1 MPFDIAALKLQRE
14 RQCLAFSS
22 VLHEAHLISTDLS
35 YLLAKDTPPASKSS
49 ITTLEKLQTSIKAIS
64 LPTECVKLICDFAF
78 KVDATLMLRE
88 CIMEQHRKYSRL
100 PGKIVFNSEAKV
112 GERVRESRWPSHWY
126 GYESI
131 LSSKGKLRSGIIT
144 SLDCDHNSE
153 VAVEWDDG
161 TKYGN
166 TLAGIKCGK
175 KGKYGLVYD

>member
-64 LPTECVKLICDFAF
+64 LPTECAKLICDFAF
-78 KVDATLMLRE
+78 KVDATLKLRE

-112 GERVRESRWPSHWY
+112 GDRER
-126 GYESI
+126 
-131 LSSKGKLRSGIIT
+131 KKL
-144 SLDCDHNSE
+144 NFE
-153 VAVEWDDG
+153 VKSW
-161 TKYGN
+161 
-166 TLAGIKCGK
+166 CF
-175 KGKYGLVYD
+175 